1 MSEFWDLWENGNHP
15 MQAEVHEPIHE
26 EYQPAEYVICNIVG
40 DLVGDVETRLDF
52 AIEQAKQKL
61 EDDPEL
67 GELTVWEQHPSGNL
81 VTHERTITHGPDADW
96 QSVVVVLKPGEHVQ
110 APGPIP
116 HRITE
121 EDLDGYERDSY
132 KRAVLEEHLGDW
144 GL

>member
-1 MSEFWDLWENGNHP
+1 MSEMWERGDHP
-15 MQAEVHEPIHE
+15 AQAEVHEPIHE
-26 EYQPAEYVICNIVG
+26 EYQPAEFVICDIVG
-40 DLVGDVETRLDF
+40 DIHGDVETRLDF
-52 AIEQAKQKL
+52 AIDQAKNLL

-81 VTHERTITHGPDADW
+81 MTHHRTITHGPDANW
-96 QSVVVVLKPGEHVQ
+96 QSIVVVLKPGEHVR

-121 EDLDGYERDSY
+121 DDLDGYELGSY

-144 GL
+144 QA

>member
-1 MSEFWDLWENGNHP
+1 MSEMWELGLDPH
-15 MQAEVHEPIHE
+15 QAETHEPIHE
-26 EYQPAEYVICNIVG
+26 EYQPAEFCICNIAG
-40 DLVGDVETRLDF
+40 DLVGDIETRLDF
-52 AIEQAKQKL
+52 AVEQAKAKL

-67 GELTVWEQHPSGNL
+67 GELTVWEMHPSGNAM
-81 VTHERTITHGPDADW
+81 THLKTITHGPDADW
-96 QSVVVVLKPGEHVQ
+96 QSIVVVLDPGAHVR

-121 EDLDGYERDSY
+121 DDLDAYPLGSY

>member
-1 MSEFWDLWENGNHP
+1 MNEFWELMETGNHP
-15 MQAEVHEPIHE
+15 MQAETHEPIVE
-26 EYQPAEYVICNIVG
+26 EYRSAEYVICDIVG
-40 DLVGDVETRLDF
+40 EEVGDIETRLDF
-52 AIEQAKQKL
+52 AINQAKEKL
-61 EDDPEL
+61 EEDPEL
-67 GELTVWEQHPSGNL
+67 RELTVWEIDPSGNL
-81 VTHERTITHGPDADW
+81 VTHMNTITFGPDADW

-121 EDLDGYERDSY
+121 DDLDGYELGSY